1 MLGVSTGSFPRMPT
15 VTVER
20 TYLQLLAPGAE
31 RAAPK
36 PLADASIAEESPC
49 SVETYRELYR
59 EVGRAYFWLDRLSWS
74 DEVLA
79 TYLARPEVRIWI
91 LRDADGIGGYFELAM
106 GTDRAVEVAYF
117 GLVPS
122 RHGRGLG
129 RALLARAIDEGVGV
143 GGVAHL
149 ATHLHARRPGRPPQ
163 LPRARLRPVQARDV
177 RSRSPRRVTS
187 ASHPMWLR
195 CRCHRGGVHGA
206 GTDVRRRTPR

>member
-31 RAAPK
+31 RTAPK
-36 PLADASIAEESPC
+36 PLAGTCIAEESPC

-74 DEVLA
+74 DDVLA

-129 RALLARAIDEGVGV
+129 RALLARAIDEGWEWGASRIWLHTCTLDGPAALPNYLARGFVPFKRETY
-143 GGVAHL
+143 VAV
-149 ATHLHARRPGRPPQ
+149 
-163 LPRARLRPVQARDV
+163 LPDA
-177 RSRSPRRVTS
+177 
-187 ASHPMWLR
+187 
-195 CRCHRGGVHGA
+195 
-206 GTDVRRRTPR
+206 